1 MLFPREW
8 NRSINQFSTE
18 NKITQATLNI
28 SPNKLSQSFG
38 DYSVYVKSKEN
49 NIYKI

>member
-1 MLFPREW
+1 MNFKRE
-8 NRSINQFSTE
+8 
-18 NKITQATLNI
+18 KITQATLNI

-49 NIYKI
+49 NIYKDIVLCL